1 VKFIKNLKIRE
12 KLSLLFLVLLIPLM
26 LFMANSINQELQ
38 KRNDLEE
45 AKINLD
51 ESQLITSFI
60 HEFQIERGLTTGF
73 LFSEG
78 NIFGARLLAQR
89 LITDKAYADLNL
101 FLSTNNRTSI
111 NELTLVAHLPEYRM
125 KIENMTIDHNEWEN
139 MYIVSRDALFHRI
152 NRNANNINNRDV
164 RIHLIAHGNLA
175 SAKQY
180 YARLRTAISEF
191 ILTNKISDQQ
201 INLFGRHYGLY
212 QLNLREFSLD
222 ADQIVF
228 TTYVDFAKSEQFKS
242 TINLLNQINL
252 NPQLDFSGEDYLEW
266 FETFGVVIENLREV
280 EIISANRLRG
290 QMDAMIEENNATL
303 LAYLLTIIIALLI
316 AFSLSIYIIRYIN
329 SSISLLKAASDN
341 LSLGY
346 TDVGVPIHTRD
357 EFGELATSFRMISG
371 KNDRLS
377 VVAES
382 VGKGNYDVT
391 VDVKGPHDVLGN
403 AIQRMKDSLQ
413 QLSFENEMRN
423 WLLVGIAR
431 LNDLMSGANN
441 IENISKKVIDH
452 LCQYLDCEMG
462 AVFIGERG
470 NDFKFAASH
479 GLGES
484 SYLPASFVLGETI
497 IGETLLQNKI
507 ITLNDIPEQ
516 NLKIRTGLS
525 ETVPK
530 AIIMCPVYFNEVPIG
545 LIELVSRK
553 TLSQHQ
559 ISFLME
565 AAEKIAV
572 ALNTIQSNLK
582 TQELL
587 HETQNQ
593 AEELEAQHEE
603 LRQMNEELMRQK
615 DQLQVS
621 EEELKVSQEEL
632 QEKNKELESRA
643 SELEEQYEKIQISN
657 QELEDA
663 RQAIEMKIMQV
674 ESISRYKTEFL
685 ANMSHELRTP
695 LNSILILSKLMT
707 DENEKQGLIKQADHA
722 RVIHTSGNDLLK
734 LINDILDLSKI
745 ESGHIRLEVKEI
757 PLHTLKLKSDFRL
770 LAKEKNIDFEIDIDP
785 DAPETIITDEFRL
798 QQILKNLL
806 SNAFKFT
813 PQNGK
818 VQLRISKNHNNKI
831 FKSEILRNAGTIISF
846 SVSDNGIGIPKDKHE
861 LIFEAF
867 QQADTS
873 TTRKYGGTGLGLS
886 ISKELAIILG
896 GEIHLE
902 SEVGKGSVFTLYLPH
917 QLAAMPVRPVSTF
930 NIKVPEVELPKKIRS
945 IVSKPPQN
953 PDKSKIVL
961 VVDDDRGFNNII
973 ADFAKGKN
981 FEVLQAFSGK
991 EALELLKKK
1000 PDAVLLDVELPDM
1013 DGLDILK
1020 MMRQDRK
1027 LKHSQVHVMTAY
1039 DEKVKDRRSEF
1050 DSFLSKPVTLE
1061 QIGKAFNTIGGDK
1074 IKKVLIVEDNKTEN
1088 QAIAELL
1095 LSEKI
1100 ESISAFSGIEAF
1112 EKLKKSHSEIDAIIL
1127 DLMLPDMGGLDI
1139 MEKIRSDKANAELPI
1154 IVYSG
1159 KDLNEAEDK
1168 KLKKYAN
1175 TIIIKNEYSYI
1186 RLMDEVRLFLNQMS
1200 EKLLEKDR
1208 FKPDLH
1214 LPETVLEGKKVLIV
1228 DDDVRNIYS
1237 LYNALENQG
1246 MNIVV
1251 ANDGKEALQ
1260 KLTENGGFDIV
1271 LMDIMMPEMDGI
1283 ECTKRIRAISDFQD
1297 LPIIA
1302 LTAKAMKED
1311 KEKCLD
1317 AGASDYV
1324 SKPVNMEKLISLMR
1338 VWVYDRKIKK

>member
-1 VKFIKNLKIRE
+1 
-12 KLSLLFLVLLIPLM
+12 LLLLALLIPLM
-26 LFMANSINQELQ
+26 LFMANSIKHELQ
-38 KRNDLEE
+38 KRSDLEE

-60 HEFQIERGLTTGF
+60 HEFQNERGLTSGF

-78 NIFGARLLAQR
+78 KIFGARLLAQR
-89 LITDKAYADLNL
+89 LITDKALSDLTL
-101 FLSTNNRTSI
+101 FLSTHNRTI
-111 NELTLVAHLPEYRM
+111 NELTLLAQLPEYRM
-125 KIENMTIDHNEWEN
+125 KIDNMTIDHGEWETI
-139 MYIVSRDALFHRI
+139 YIANRDALFQRI

-191 ILTNKISDQQ
+191 MLTNKISEQQ
-201 INLFGRHYGLY
+201 INLFGRFYGLY
-212 QLNLREFSLD
+212 QLNLFEFSSN
-222 ADQIVF
+222 ADELVF
-228 TTYVDFAKSEQFKS
+228 KSYIDFARSEQFRS
-242 TINLLNQINL
+242 TINLLNQIDR
-252 NPQLDFSGEDYLEW
+252 NPQMDLSGEDYMEW
-266 FETFGVVIENLREV
+266 FETFGVVVDKMREIE
-280 EIISANRLRG
+280 ITSANSLKL
-290 QMDAMIEENNATL
+290 QMDSLIEENNATL
-303 LAYLLTIIIALLI
+303 FSYVLTIFIALII
-316 AFSLSIYIIRYIN
+316 AFSLAIYIIRYIN
-329 SSISLLKAASDN
+329 SSVFILKAASDN
-341 LSLGY
+341 LSMGY
-346 TDVGVPIHTRD
+346 TDVAVPIHTRD

-371 KNDRLS
+371 KNDSLS

-382 VGKGNYDVT
+382 VGKGHYDVI

-403 AIQRMKDSLQ
+403 AIKRMKESLQ
-413 QLSFENEMRN
+413 QLSLENEKRN
-423 WLLVGIAR
+423 WMLVGIAK
-431 LNDLMSGANN
+431 LNDRMSEAKN

-462 AVFIGERG
+462 VVFIGERG
-470 NDFKFAASH
+470 NHFKFGASH

-484 SYLPASFVLGETI
+484 SFIPASFVLGETI
-497 IGETLLQNKI
+497 IGEALLQNKI
-507 ITLNDIPEQ
+507 VILNDIPDQ
-516 NLKIRTGLS
+516 DLKIRTGLS
-525 ETVPK
+525 EIDPK
-530 AIIMCPVYFNEVPIG
+530 AIVVCPVYFNDDPIG

-553 TLSQHQ
+553 TFSQHQ
-559 ISFLME
+559 ISFLKE
-565 AAEKIAV
+565 SAEKIAV

-587 HETQNQ
+587 YETQNQ

-643 SELEEQYEKIQISN
+643 SELEEHYEKIQIKN
-657 QELEDA
+657 RELEDA

-695 LNSILILSKLMT
+695 LNSILILSKLMA
-707 DENEKQGLIKQADHA
+707 DENDKQGLTKQADHA

-757 PLHTLKLKSDFRL
+757 PLQTLEFKSDFKV
-770 LAKEKNIDFEIDIDP
+770 LAKEKNIDFSIVIDP
-785 DAPETIITDEFRL
+785 DAPETIMTDEFRL
-798 QQILKNLL
+798 KQILKNLL

-813 PQNGK
+813 PHKGK
-818 VQLRISKNHNNKI
+818 VQLLISKNHKNRN
-831 FKSEILRNAGTIISF
+831 FKSENLKNADTVVSF

-867 QQADTS
+867 QQADNS

-902 SEVGKGSVFTLYLPH
+902 SETGKGSIFTLYLPL
-917 QLAAMPVRPVSTF
+917 QLAATPVRPVSTF
-930 NIKVPEVELPKKIRS
+930 NIKMPEAVLPQKIQPS
-945 IVSKPPQN
+945 ASEPDEN
-953 PDKSKIVL
+953 PDKLKIIL
-961 VVDDDRGFNNII
+961 VVDDDRGFNNIL
-973 ADFAKGKN
+973 ADFARSKN
-981 FEVLQAFSGK
+981 FEVFQAFNGK

-1000 PDAVLLDVELPDM
+1000 PDAVLLDVQLPDM
-1013 DGLDILK
+1013 DGVDILK
-1020 MMRQDRK
+1020 MIRQDRK
-1027 LKHSQVHVMTAY
+1027 LKHTQVHVMTAY

-1050 DSFLSKPVTLE
+1050 DSFLGKPVTLE
-1061 QIGKAFNTIGGDK
+1061 QIGNAFNSIGGNQ
-1074 IKKVLIVEDNKTEN
+1074 IKKVLIIEDNKTEN

-1100 ESISAFSGIEAF
+1100 ESIAAFSGMEAF
-1112 EKLKKSHSEIDAIIL
+1112 ETLERNHAEIDAIIL
-1127 DLMLPDMGGLDI
+1127 DLMLPDMGGLDV
-1139 MEKIRSDKANAELPI
+1139 MEKIRSDKANAQLPI
-1154 IVYSG
+1154 IIYSG
-1159 KDLNEAEDK
+1159 KDLKEDEEK

-1186 RLMDEVRLFLNQMS
+1186 RLMDEVRLFLNKMS
-1200 EKLLEKDR
+1200 EKLFENGG
-1208 FKPDLH
+1208 KPDLH
-1214 LPETVLEGKKVLIV
+1214 LPETVLEGKKVLVV
-1228 DDDVRNIYS
+1228 DDDMRNIYS
-1237 LYNALENQG
+1237 LYNALEYQG
-1246 MNIVV
+1246 MDIVV

-1260 KLTENGGFDIV
+1260 KLNENGGFDIV

-1283 ECTKRIRAISDFQD
+1283 ECIQRIRTIRDFQD

-1324 SKPVNMEKLISLMR
+1324 SKPVNMEQLISLMR